1 MTVYA
6 CKVDDGNG
14 DLVDLVDDKGC
25 GIDVN
30 LLDNIEYPTDLMAV
44 KEAHVFKYAD
54 RSQLYF
60 NCQIRIDVKDPGT
73 QCAAVVCAY
82 GYTCTQ

>member
-1 MTVYA
+1 MTVHS

-14 DLVDLVDDKGC
+14 DTVDVVDDNGC
-25 GIDVN
+25 GIDLN
-30 LLDNIEYPTDLMAV
+30 ILDNPEYPTDLMAV

-60 NCQIRIDVKDPGT
+60 NCQIKIDVKDPG
-73 QCAAVVCAY
+73 QNCSDVVSVLS
-82 GYTCTQ
+82 